1 MDNKPILNSIDAISK
16 QYPTG
21 ETPVLVMCSDMNS
34 YICKYIRNSASAQK
48 LACELI
54 GAKMAQVWELNAPP
68 VSLVRI
74 KPEHWPV
81 KYLPPKVM
89 TTMLGSKYLSSVE
102 YISPSNF
109 DKLAKSVSNLGHL
122 LKIALF
128 DFWVANED
136 RNENNS
142 NLLYDVITKMF
153 VPIDFG
159 CILNNADFQSTMM
172 QLTITDT
179 IVNSPLF
186 KYMSEGIASQTIQK
200 QVSNLKGKYI
210 KYVSQCQK
218 HVDSIVEEIPTDW
231 NIPASL
237 VSNKLLQLFEP
248 KWTEAVWSNFEE
260 CLNDNL

>member
-54 GAKMAQVWELNAPP
+54 GAKMAQVWELNVPP

-159 CILNNADFQSTMM
+159 CILNNADLQSTMM

>member
-1 MDNKPILNSIDAISK
+1 MANKTILKSIDAIGK

-74 KPEHWPV
+74 KPEHWSA
-81 KYLPPKVM
+81 KYLLPKVM

-109 DKLAKSVSNLGHL
+109 NKLAKTVANLEHL

-142 NLLYDVITKMF
+142 NLLYNVIAKML

-186 KYMSEGIASQTIQK
+186 KYMSEGFASQTIQE
-200 QVSNLKGKYI
+200 QVYNLKGKYI

-218 HVDSIVEEIPTDW
+218 RVDSIVEDIPSDW
-231 NIPASL
+231 NISASL
-237 VSNKLLQLFEP
+237 VSNKLLQLFVP

>member
-1 MDNKPILNSIDAISK
+1 
-16 QYPTG
+16 
-21 ETPVLVMCSDMNS
+21 MNS

-186 KYMSEGIASQTIQK
+186 KYLSEGIASQTIQK
-200 QVSNLKGKYI
+200 HVSNLKGKYI

>member
-1 MDNKPILNSIDAISK
+1 MDNKPILNSIDANSK

-74 KPEHWPV
+74 KSEHWPV

-186 KYMSEGIASQTIQK
+186 KYLSEGIASQTIQK
-200 QVSNLKGKYI
+200 HVSNLKGKYI

-248 KWTEAVWSNFEE
+248 KWTEAVWSNFED

>member
-54 GAKMAQVWELNAPP
+54 GAKMAQVWELNVPP